1 MRSFVDP
8 LGFKYSSLHQTVGVQ
23 PGTDTA
29 TSGVVMRLEEQRGRW
44 GLSCEFMS
52 SLRVGE
58 HISQQVLQMR

>member
-29 TSGVVMRLEEQRGRW
+29 ISGVVMRLEEQRGRW
-44 GLSCEFMS
+44 GVGRNFMS
-52 SLRVGE
+52 SLRIG
-58 HISQQVLQMR
+58 